1 LRFRVGRN
9 AFVRA
14 EQRRLAVWID
24 LIAFCHQQGS
34 LSPRCRTRLSLD
46 LRRAKD

>member
-14 EQRRLAVWID
+14 EQKRLAVWTD

-34 LSPRCRTRLSLD
+34 CRTPLSLD